1 MRLIK
6 LGLISVIGLFIV
18 ILLISLLIPSTA
30 RVSRAVTIEAPA
42 DSVRAFLSNMRNWPQ
57 WNSLL
62 QNEQW
67 KNPTVT
73 EKLFHSEQMD
83 VEILSIDSAMIV
95 TSWKRTGQ
103 DAVGSNLGITAAGN
117 ATIVNAYFDFKVKW
131 YPWEK
136 FGSIVFD
143 KEMGPPL
150 EKSLGNLKN
159 ICEKH

>member
-1 MRLIK
+1 MRFIK

-18 ILLISLLIPSTA
+18 ILLISLLIPSHA
-30 RVSRAVTIEAPA
+30 RVSRAVTIEAPV
-42 DSVRAFLSNMRNWPQ
+42 DSVRAFLSDMRNWKQ
-57 WNSLL
+57 WNTLL
-62 QNEQW
+62 QNEQLTH
-67 KNPTVT
+67 PAVT
-73 EKLFHSEQMD
+73 EKLFHSDQMD
-83 VEILSIDSAMIV
+83 VEMISADTATIV
-95 TSWKRTGQ
+95 TAWKRPEQ
-103 DAVGSNLGITAAGN
+103 DPVSSTLGITAAGS

>member
-6 LGLISVIGLFIV
+6 LGLISVIGLFLV
-18 ILLISLLIPSTA
+18 ILAISLLIPSNA

-42 DSVRAFLSNMRNWPQ
+42 DSVRNYLGNLKNWPQ
-57 WNSLL
+57 WNTLL
-62 QNEQW
+62 QNEHLTRI
-67 KNPTVT
+67 TVN

-83 VEILSIDSAMIV
+83 VELVSVDTASIV
-95 TSWKRTGQ
+95 TAWKRPGQ
-103 DAVGSNLGITAAGN
+103 EPIIHTIGITAAGN
-117 ATIVNAYFDFKVKW
+117 ATIVNAFFDFKVKW

-150 EKSLGNLKN
+150 EKSLGNLKIN
-159 ICEKH
+159 CEKH